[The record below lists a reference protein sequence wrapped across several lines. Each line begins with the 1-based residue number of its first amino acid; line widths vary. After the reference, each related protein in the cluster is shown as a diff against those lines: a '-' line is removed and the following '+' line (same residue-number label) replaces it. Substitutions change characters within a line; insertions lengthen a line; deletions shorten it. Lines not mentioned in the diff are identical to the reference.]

1 MLMSSYVYDGKTSKG
16 QTRYLVGY
24 MYMTGG
30 QGRYVPD
37 AGCRTKVQG
46 TGKQIPEREPVSL
59 VEPV

>member
-1 MLMSSYVYDGKTSKG
+1 MLKQISKVAVPYLMLMSYMVVKIYVYDGKTRKG

-37 AGCRTKVQG
+37 AG
-46 TGKQIPEREPVSL
+46 
-59 VEPV
+59 